1 MLAWR
6 AFFNRFLPDG
16 VLFCRTAFAQSSS
29 RVLGSVW
36 RFWPG
41 LCPRLWA
48 RDAGCAFPVAPSVDG
63 ADLLAADAGCVR
75 IAVAAP
81 ADSRKGDRLTGFIK
95 FFRCTGN
102 G

>member
-1 MLAWR
+1 MLAGR

-16 VLFCRTAFAQSSS
+16 VLFCRTAFAQSSP
-29 RVLGSVW
+29 RVLGSVR

-41 LCPRLWA
+41 LCPRLRA
-48 RDAGCAFPVAPSVDG
+48 RDAGRAFPVAPTVDG
-63 ADLLAADAGCVR
+63 ADLLAGDADSVR

-81 ADSRKGDRLTGFIK
+81 ADSREGDRLVGFIK